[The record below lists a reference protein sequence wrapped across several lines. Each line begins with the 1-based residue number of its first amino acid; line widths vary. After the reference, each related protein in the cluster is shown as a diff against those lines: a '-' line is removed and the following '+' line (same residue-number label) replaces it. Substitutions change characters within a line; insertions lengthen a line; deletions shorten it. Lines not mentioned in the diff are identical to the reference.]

1 MGPPA
6 GSRPKGKE
14 KEKPKIRNLRRYRI
28 GGGFGTSSRQLAK
41 RKREGK
47 PKIRNLR
54 RYRIG
59 GGFGTSSRQPA
70 KRKREGKAENQK
82 FEAVYN
88 RRVPGDL
95 QPAAGQ
101 KEKRR
106 KSRKSEI

>member
-14 KEKPKIRNLRRYRI
+14 KE
-28 GGGFGTSSRQLAK
+28 
-41 RKREGK
+41 K

-82 FEAVYN
+82 FEA
-88 RRVPGDL
+88 L
-95 QPAAGQ
+95 
-101 KEKRR
+101 
-106 KSRKSEI
+106 